1 MQLEWFTTVAQI
13 VNFLILVVLL
23 KRFLYGPI
31 IRAMDAR
38 EAHIATRVQA
48 AQDQLLEAERQAAH
62 YHEQLQAMNEAREAI
77 LNRAEEEAETQ
88 RQRLLDQARQDVQQ
102 LQARWRQ
109 TLQQEQTSWLQELR
123 RQAGLQV
130 VTVARHAVEDLA
142 HADLEKIVMQVF
154 LDRLKALDE
163 EARQAFRAAGGDR
176 PMAVMIRS
184 AFPVPVDV
192 QQTLRQ
198 AVREHLAE
206 HAEVQFATVPALLC
220 GIELEAKGR
229 KLAWH
234 MASYMDRLEEQ
245 FAAMLQQN
253 METKAAMAWSG

>member
-1 MQLEWFTTVAQI
+1 MQLDWFTTVAQI
-13 VNFLILVVLL
+13 VNFLILVALL

-48 AQDQLLEAERQAAH
+48 AQDQLLEAERLAAH
-62 YHEQLQAMNEAREAI
+62 YHEQLQAIDEARETI
-77 LNRAEEEAETQ
+77 LHQAEEEAESQ
-88 RQRLLDQARQDVQQ
+88 RQRRFDQARQEVQQ

-142 HADLEKIVMQVF
+142 HAELERTIIQIF
-154 LDRLKALDE
+154 LNRLRALDD
-163 EARQAFRAAGGDR
+163 EARRAFAAAGGGKS

-198 AVREHLAE
+198 AVREHLAD
-206 HAEVQFATVPALLC
+206 HAQVQFATVPALIC
-220 GIELEAKGR
+220 GIELEAKGQ

-234 MASYMDRLEEQ
+234 MASYLDRLEEQ

-253 METKAAMAWSG
+253 METKAAMAL

>member
-1 MQLEWFTTVAQI
+1 MQLDWFTMVAQI
-13 VNFLILVVLL
+13 ANFLILVALL

-48 AQDQLLEAERQAAH
+48 AGNQLLEAECQAAH
-62 YHEQLQAMNEAREAI
+62 YNEQLQTLNQTREAI
-77 LNRAEEEAETQ
+77 LHQAEEDAESQ

-102 LQARWRQ
+102 LQVRWRQ
-109 TLQQEQTSWLQELR
+109 TLQQEQISWLQELR

-142 HADLEKIVMQVF
+142 HMELERAITQVF
-154 LDRLKALDE
+154 LDRLRALDD
-163 EARQAFRAAGGDR
+163 EARHAFTAAGGDR
-176 PMAVMIRS
+176 PLQVVIRS

-198 AVREHLAE
+198 AVREHLADN
-206 HAEVQFATVPALLC
+206 AQVQFATAPTLLC
-220 GIELEAKGR
+220 GIELEAKGQQ
-229 KLAWH
+229 LAWH
-234 MASYMDRLEEQ
+234 MAHYMDRLEEQ
-245 FAAMLQQN
+245 FAVMLQQD
-253 METKAAMAWSG
+253 MEPKAAIAL